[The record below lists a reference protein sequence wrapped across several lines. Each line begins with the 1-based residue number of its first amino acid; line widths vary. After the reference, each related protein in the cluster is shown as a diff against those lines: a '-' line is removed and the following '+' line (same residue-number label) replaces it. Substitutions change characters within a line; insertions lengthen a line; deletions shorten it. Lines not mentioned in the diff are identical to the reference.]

1 MTDRSPMHQQIDT
14 LPHLLESALLPFDET
29 ARATLDFELCTS
41 VRRISLVGC
50 GDSHHAAVG
59 AELAFRQLAGIAAGA
74 FSALT
79 FSRYQACYLHPQG
92 PNTDLVI
99 GISVSGGVARTI
111 EALKL
116 SQRAGARG
124 IAFTGSVE
132 APLGQAAE
140 QVFPLK
146 LPAPPRELP
155 PGNIPGVRSYAA
167 SQLALY
173 AAAIRIGEVRA
184 ALTTREA
191 DGLRGELRELAGIA
205 EATIAACEQP
215 TREIV
220 DAWDTPGHV
229 VFVGA
234 GPLYGTAMF
243 SAAKLIEASG
253 TPALAQE
260 TEEWGHIQ
268 FFNDTPAIPT
278 VLIDADG
285 RSAGRMAEIA
295 QSAATIGRQVIA
307 IVPAGERA
315 IAAHA
320 HAVLPVQ
327 GQVRECFAPLV
338 YHIPGAM
345 LAAEYATR
353 IGAEYYRAFGDGR
366 SEIAYDIKTSAQI
379 EELCG

>member
-1 MTDRSPMHQQIDT
+1 MTTRSPMHQQIET
-14 LPHLLESALLPFDET
+14 LPHLLQSALAPFDET

-59 AELAFRQLAGIAAGA
+59 AELAFNQLAGVASGA

-79 FSRYQACYLHPQG
+79 FSRYQACYLNTRR
-92 PNTDLVI
+92 PNTELVI

-116 SQRAGARG
+116 GQRAGARG
-124 IAFTGSVE
+124 MAFTGSSE
-132 APLGQAAE
+132 SPLGQSAE
-140 QVFPLK
+140 KVFPLQ
-146 LPAPPRELP
+146 LP
-155 PGNIPGVRSYAA
+155 PPPQTLPQGDIPGVRSYAA

-191 DGLRGELRELAGIA
+191 DGLRVELRELADIA
-205 EATIAACEQP
+205 EATIAACEGP
-215 TREIV
+215 VREV
-220 DAWDTPGHV
+220 MDAWDAPGHLV
-229 VFVGA
+229 YVGA

-253 TPALAQE
+253 APAFAQE

-268 FFNDTPAIPT
+268 FFNDGAMIPT
-278 VLIDADG
+278 ILIDAAG
-285 RSAGRMAEIA
+285 RSTGRMAEIA
-295 QSAATIGRQVIA
+295 QSTATIGRHVIA
-307 IVPAGERA
+307 VVPASERA

-320 HAVLPVQ
+320 HTVLPVQ

-345 LAAEYATR
+345 LASAYADR
-353 IGAEYYRAFGDGR
+353 IGAEYYRSFGNGR
-366 SEIAYDIKTSAQI
+366 SEITYDIKTSVQL
-379 EELCG
+379 EDLCC